1 MSRTIIMIARA
12 VQRLNSEVSYG
23 STLNQI
29 RKLEELRVN
38 KSSSGRSPIGWQLSS
53 VKGHLE
59 IKMIIQLTLVALFV
73 ALLIKICRRPK
84 NFPPGKKILLLD
96 NVRPF
101 HRTFAESR
109 KFPTH

>member
-29 RKLEELRVN
+29 LEELRVN
-38 KSSSGRSPIGWQLSS
+38 KSSSERSPIGWQLSS